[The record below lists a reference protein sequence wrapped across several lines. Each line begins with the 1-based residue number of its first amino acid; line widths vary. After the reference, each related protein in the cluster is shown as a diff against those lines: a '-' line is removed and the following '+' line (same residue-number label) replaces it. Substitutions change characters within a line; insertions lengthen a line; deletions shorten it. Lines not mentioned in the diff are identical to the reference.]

1 MGPSRTV
8 VTLCAALAAAA
19 SAATNVAAQS
29 LPDPADPA
37 AQVPAAGYRSAF
49 EGYRKMGDT
58 PVADWR
64 EANDA
69 VAKAGG
75 WRAYAREA
83 QAPDEKPGTPSQN
96 AAPAKAAPGGHGM
109 HHQHGK
115 PGGGK

>member
-1 MGPSRTV
+1 MRPKRTV
-8 VTLCAALAAAA
+8 VTLCAAFAASA
-19 SAATNVAAQS
+19 SAATIVAAQP

-37 AQVPAAGYRSAF
+37 APVPAAGYRSAF
-49 EGYRKMGDT
+49 EDYRPMGDES
-58 PVADWR
+58 VADWR
-64 EANDA
+64 AANDA

-83 QAPDEKPGTPSQN
+83 QAPDETRANPLQTP
-96 AAPAKAAPGGHGM
+96 PAKAAPGGHGM